1 MTISVC
7 LTPIGKQYLAAVH
20 WTIWYLLRAVRCNV
34 RNPAFSARAAH
45 CWKWEWC
52 TPSCYPLFSSHWKRM
67 FLLIRLHYHICV
79 LLQSRN
85 YWSKWQS
92 KLESTRP
99 ADITTCCHNISK
111 NQEPTGCDMG
121 GTAHLPAALGPG
133 CTSLQ
138 LGGPSA
144 QLCSHNILNSPHR
157 SLLRAKAAA
166 KFSQR
171 FFHKRPA
178 PLCSSRLLH
187 GGTLTRIKLR
197 ISASANCKSTVRRRR
212 KENPVSK
219 YNTCQ
224 LIRTWTF
231 LRKGRNT
238 GSLAIYQFALLLFMY
253 PLAWL

>member
-138 LGGPSA
+138 LGGLQLSSVLITSWTPLTDPCWGQRQQPNFPSA
-144 QLCSHNILNSPHR
+144 SFTNVL
-157 SLLRAKAAA
+157 
-166 KFSQR
+166 
-171 FFHKRPA
+171 
-178 PLCSSRLLH
+178 PLCAAQGCYMEARWLALSSGFLQVPTANPQW
-187 GGTLTRIKLR
+187 GGEGKKTL
-197 ISASANCKSTVRRRR
+197 
-212 KENPVSK
+212 
-219 YNTCQ
+219 
-224 LIRTWTF
+224 
-231 LRKGRNT
+231 
-238 GSLAIYQFALLLFMY
+238 
-253 PLAWL
+253 